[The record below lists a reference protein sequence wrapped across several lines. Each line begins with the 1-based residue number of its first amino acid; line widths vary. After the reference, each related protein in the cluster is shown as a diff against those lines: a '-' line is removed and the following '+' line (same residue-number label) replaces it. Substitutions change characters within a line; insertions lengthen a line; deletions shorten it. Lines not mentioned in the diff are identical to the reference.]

1 MGQIVAE
8 QLVEILKSAGVR
20 RVYGVTGCCAD
31 SSKSI
36 TPHNQWF
43 RCSVKNGIHR
53 FKRQVDCIVLLRKLR

>member
-43 RCSVKNGIHR
+43 RCSVKMESIDLSD
-53 FKRQVDCIVLLRKLR
+53 KSIA